1 MLAAGAGAVLIGL
14 AIAIPRDAEQS
25 GLFVRSRVVTVAPL
39 QRTPAIGAFD
49 RRQPSPGSSPA
60 ELEREVVELRAIAR
74 RQQLAIEA
82 LTSVVSALR
91 RSAAALTEENKE
103 LRAQIAGK
111 RRNGV

>member
-1 MLAAGAGAVLIGL
+1 
-14 AIAIPRDAEQS
+14 
-25 GLFVRSRVVTVAPL
+25 L

-49 RRQPSPGSSPA
+49 HRQPSVGAP
-60 ELEREVVELRAIAR
+60 ELERELVELRAITR

-103 LRAQIAGK
+103 LRAQLAGK

>member
-1 MLAAGAGAVLIGL
+1 
-14 AIAIPRDAEQS
+14 
-25 GLFVRSRVVTVAPL
+25 LFVRSRVVTVAAL

-49 RRQPSPGSSPA
+49 HGQLSPGSPSPA
-60 ELEREVVELRAIAR
+60 DLEREVVELRAIAR

-111 RRNGV
+111 RRNGM

>member
-1 MLAAGAGAVLIGL
+1 
-14 AIAIPRDAEQS
+14 
-25 GLFVRSRVVTVAPL
+25 L

-49 RRQPSPGSSPA
+49 HRQPSPGSPSA
-60 ELEREVVELRAIAR
+60 ADLEREVVELRAITR

-91 RSAAALTEENKE
+91 RSAAALTDENKE

>member
-1 MLAAGAGAVLIGL
+1 M
-14 AIAIPRDAEQS
+14 
-25 GLFVRSRVVTVAPL
+25 T
-39 QRTPAIGAFD
+39 
-49 RRQPSPGSSPA
+49 
-60 ELEREVVELRAIAR
+60 R

-103 LRAQIAGK
+103 LRAQLAGK

>member
-1 MLAAGAGAVLIGL
+1 VW
-14 AIAIPRDAEQS
+14 
-25 GLFVRSRVVTVAPL
+25 SRVVTVAAL

-49 RRQPSPGSSPA
+49 HGQPSPAAPD
-60 ELEREVVELRAIAR
+60 LEREVVELRAITR

-91 RSAAALTEENKE
+91 RSAASLTEENKE